1 MKGKNKALF
10 LDRDGVI
17 CPELGRYRLASDGFQ
32 LLPGIKDVVRAAK
45 ERGYL
50 VVVVTNQPQIAKGL
64 LSEAELQKLHSDMER
79 LLGYALD
86 GIYHCPHTDADSC
99 TCRKPKAGMLVRA
112 AEELDIDCARSILI
126 GDGDKDILAGQ
137 AVGCKTIF
145 VKNKFKEQYLA
156 NCTSDYAVRDLSEII
171 SLL

>member
-1 MKGKNKALF
+1 MTRKNKALF

-45 ERGYL
+45 EKGYL

-64 LSEAELQKLHSDMER
+64 LSEAELHELHNEMER
-79 LLGYALD
+79 LLGNTLD
-86 GIYHCPHTDADSC
+86 GIYHCPHVDADRC
-99 TCRKPKAGMLVRA
+99 DCRKPKAGMLVRA
-112 AEELDIDCARSILI
+112 AEELDIDCARSMLI
-126 GDGDKDILAGQ
+126 GDGDKDIFAGQ

-145 VKNKFKEQYLA
+145 VKNIFKEQYLA
-156 NCTSDYAVRDLSEII
+156 NCMPNHAVVNLLEIVP
-171 SLL
+171 LL

>member
-32 LLPGIKDVVRAAK
+32 LLPGIKNVVRTAK
-45 ERGYL
+45 EKGYL

-64 LSEAELQKLHSDMER
+64 LSEAELQKLHSDMEC
-79 LLGYALD
+79 LLGYTLD

-99 TCRKPKAGMLVRA
+99 TCRKPKAGMLLRA
-112 AEELDIDCARSILI
+112 AEALGIDCTRSLLI

-145 VKNKFKEQYLA
+145 VKNVFKEQYLA
-156 NCTSDYAVRDLSEII
+156 SCTPDHVVPNLLEVI
-171 SLL
+171 SLI